1 MKYDLI
7 RNNKISIG
15 KSELGGRGIFALED
29 IQEEEILEEAHF
41 ILCSAEKTARDK
53 ELSRYFFSI
62 FYNEEF
68 SPEENEEFNFKTS
81 LALHIADEELQK
93 EILKDLKELKY
104 QDISKI
110 FSTAAVLGYGMIYNH
125 SFENFNATWEID
137 FKDFLFR
144 YKSIRSIQQGEEIL
158 INYGN
163 PEREDLK

>member
-1 MKYDLI
+1 MMI
-7 RNNKISIG
+7 VCQ
-15 KSELGGRGIFALED
+15 LESD
-29 IQEEEILEEAHF
+29 CQ
-41 ILCSAEKTARDK
+41 
-53 ELSRYFFSI
+53 
-62 FYNEEF
+62 
-68 SPEENEEFNFKTS
+68 
-81 LALHIADEELQK
+81 
-93 EILKDLKELKY
+93 ILKDLKELKY

-144 YKSIRSIQQGEEIL
+144 YKSIRSIRQGEEIL